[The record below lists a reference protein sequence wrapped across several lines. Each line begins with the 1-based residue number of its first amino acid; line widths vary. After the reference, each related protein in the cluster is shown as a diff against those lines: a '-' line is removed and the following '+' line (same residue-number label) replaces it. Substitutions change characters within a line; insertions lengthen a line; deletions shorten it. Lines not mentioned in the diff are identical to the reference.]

1 MSVTPASTRSPAE
14 RHDGAA
20 RSRPADRWRLVAA
33 LVATS
38 LTLTGPAAAIGIP
51 FEHICIVATHTHSGL
66 WYKIEDYA
74 VRESADKQ
82 TEDDRTSHIGL
93 LVERMTSYQ
102 PINSRLAPGS
112 SEKLFEK
119 MLAMLDAVA
128 QDR

>member
-14 RHDGAA
+14 RHNGAA
-20 RSRPADRWRLVAA
+20 RSRPADRWRFVAA

-38 LTLTGPAAAIGIP
+38 LTLTGPAAATGIP
-51 FEHICIVATHTHSGL
+51 FEHICIVATHTHS
-66 WYKIEDYA
+66 
-74 VRESADKQ
+74 
-82 TEDDRTSHIGL
+82 GL

-119 MLAMLDAVA
+119 MLAMLEAVA